1 MPTIFQVVMAGYWEK
16 FSTSNNRASDKPHW
30 LRYCH
35 CAKLTAPSAP
45 PTRPE
50 AAPPPTSQ
58 RAGALPRAPHL
69 RPRAPPAAAAPRSER
84 RCVRGGARRSGAAAE
99 LERGVCREPAM
110 LNMFPARRLPGGC
123 RAIRP
128 HHLRHHSVPS
138 ASPNLAFVPAC
149 LPPHPAEVEEMQRF
163 ISNSK
168 KLFVMTG
175 AGISTESGIPDY
187 RSEGVGLYAR
197 SDRRPIQHA
206 EFVRSATARQRY
218 WARNFVGWPQFS
230 SHQPNTAHLVLRHW
244 EKLGKLHWLVTQ
256 NVDALHTK
264 AGSQRM
270 TELHGCTHRVFC
282 LTCGDQ
288 TSRSE
293 LQEHF
298 EALNPG
304 WKAEALGV
312 APDGDAFLTDEQVRN
327 FQVPA
332 CRKCGGILKPDVTF
346 FGDTVSREKV
356 DFVHQRLAESDSML
370 VAGSSMQVYSGYRF
384 ALAAREKQ
392 LPIAVLNIGP
402 TRLDHFASLKLNS
415 RCGELLPLI
424 VAH

>member
-1 MPTIFQVVMAGYWEK
+1 MHCL
-16 FSTSNNRASDKPHW
+16 FSA
-30 LRYCH
+30 C
-35 CAKLTAPSAP
+35 
-45 PTRPE
+45 
-50 AAPPPTSQ
+50 
-58 RAGALPRAPHL
+58 GALRVRAKATAI
-69 RPRAPPAAAAPRSER
+69 RGPPS
-84 RCVRGGARRSGAAAE
+84 
-99 LERGVCREPAM
+99 
-110 LNMFPARRLPGGC
+110 LNMFPAGKLPGGC
-123 RAIRP
+123 RAIRA
-128 HHLRHHSVPS
+128 HHLRHRSVNG

-149 LPPHPAEVEEMQRF
+149 LPPHPVEVEELQRF
-163 ISNSK
+163 VSNSK

-197 SDRRPIQHA
+197 SDRRPVQLA
-206 EFVRSATARQRY
+206 EFVRSASARQRY

-244 EKLGKLHWLVTQ
+244 EELGKLHWLVTQ

-264 AGSQRM
+264 AGSQRV

-298 EALNPG
+298 EALNPS

-312 APDGDAFLTDEQVRN
+312 APDGDVFLTDEQVRN

-332 CRKCGGILKPDVTF
+332 CRQCGGILKPDVTF
-346 FGDTVSREKV
+346 FGDT
-356 DFVHQRLAESDSML
+356 
-370 VAGSSMQVYSGYRF
+370 VYSGYRF

>member
-1 MPTIFQVVMAGYWEK
+1 M
-16 FSTSNNRASDKPHW
+16 FSAR
-30 LRYCH
+30 
-35 CAKLTAPSAP
+35 KLS
-45 PTRPE
+45 
-50 AAPPPTSQ
+50 
-58 RAGALPRAPHL
+58 
-69 RPRAPPAAAAPRSER
+69 
-84 RCVRGGARRSGAAAE
+84 
-99 LERGVCREPAM
+99 GVCRAVR
-110 LNMFPARRLPGGC
+110 F
-123 RAIRP
+123 
-128 HHLRHHSVPS
+128 RHFRSRSVS
-138 ASPNLAFVPAC
+138 RTSPNLAFVPAC
-149 LPPHPAEVEEMQRF
+149 LPPDPMEVEELQRF
-163 ISNSK
+163 VSNSK
-168 KLFVMTG
+168 RLFVMTG

-197 SDRRPIQHA
+197 TDRRPIQHA
-206 EFVRSATARQRY
+206 EFVRSASARQRY

-230 SHQPNTAHLVLRHW
+230 SHQPNTAHLVLRDW

-282 LTCGDQ
+282 LACGDQ
-288 TSRSE
+288 ILRSE

-298 EALNPG
+298 EALNPT
-304 WKAEALGV
+304 WKAEAFGV
-312 APDGDAFLTDEQVRN
+312 APDGDVFLTDEQVHN

-356 DFVHQRLAESDSML
+356 NFVHERLAESDSML

-392 LPIAVLNIGP
+392 LPIAILNIGP
-402 TRLDHFASLKLNS
+402 TRVDHFASLKLNS

-424 VAH
+424 VAHDPTS